1 MPPHLGPHRSEL
13 APGPVA
19 EVVGDSA
26 PFTSVVENPV
36 PPPPPLPGISSATEK
51 ARLFAAGLPVKLV
64 ALVRRVSKE
73 RYAKIG
79 AGIFAAGVLVGVIGS
94 VVVMMDDD
102 QVASAATP
110 SASGVTAAKPA
121 ALAVDAPKP
130 APLPPPK
137 VDANE
142 LAVKRSAPTEAE
154 KPAADEK
161 KKGNAVRQEGSTREA
176 VILPVSGATAPSCQ
190 EVLGGNVK
198 KRNAPIAAQKETRL
212 GNRELMLGNVPE
224 AQAAYCKAFA
234 WDRKNIDRH
243 INLGRFFL
251 FRRDWEKAAEF
262 GQSALELDPKNRRA
276 LGVVG
281 DAWAALDKPDE
292 ARSAWLAAERKSNA
306 SQRELSLMVRRNFAL
321 AKRVEKLKDFSLAE
335 RLYRR
340 VLLLDAKHTGAMK
353 GIASCLLKVGDYQ
366 GAEAWA
372 RRADMLKRNR

>member
-1 MPPHLGPHRSEL
+1 
-13 APGPVA
+13 
-19 EVVGDSA
+19 
-26 PFTSVVENPV
+26 
-36 PPPPPLPGISSATEK
+36 
-51 ARLFAAGLPVKLV
+51 
-64 ALVRRVSKE
+64 
-73 RYAKIG
+73 
-79 AGIFAAGVLVGVIGS
+79 
-94 VVVMMDDD
+94 
-102 QVASAATP
+102 
-110 SASGVTAAKPA
+110 
-121 ALAVDAPKP
+121 
-130 APLPPPK
+130 
-137 VDANE
+137 
-142 LAVKRSAPTEAE
+142 VKRSAPTEAE

>member
-1 MPPHLGPHRSEL
+1 
-13 APGPVA
+13 
-19 EVVGDSA
+19 
-26 PFTSVVENPV
+26 
-36 PPPPPLPGISSATEK
+36 
-51 ARLFAAGLPVKLV
+51 
-64 ALVRRVSKE
+64 
-73 RYAKIG
+73 
-79 AGIFAAGVLVGVIGS
+79 
-94 VVVMMDDD
+94 
-102 QVASAATP
+102 
-110 SASGVTAAKPA
+110 
-121 ALAVDAPKP
+121 
-130 APLPPPK
+130 
-137 VDANE
+137 
-142 LAVKRSAPTEAE
+142 
-154 KPAADEK
+154 
-161 KKGNAVRQEGSTREA
+161 
-176 VILPVSGATAPSCQ
+176 
-190 EVLGGNVK
+190 
-198 KRNAPIAAQKETRL
+198 
-212 GNRELMLGNVPE
+212 VPE